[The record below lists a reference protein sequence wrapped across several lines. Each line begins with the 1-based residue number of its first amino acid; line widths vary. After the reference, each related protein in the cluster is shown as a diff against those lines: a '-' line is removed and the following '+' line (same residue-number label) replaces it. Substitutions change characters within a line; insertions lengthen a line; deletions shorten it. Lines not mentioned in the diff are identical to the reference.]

1 MPLSGL
7 LPLLLAALLLCS
19 FFPGFFVVRRLRWTP
34 LEKLCGSVGLSLI
47 LIYLATW
54 AVYCLGPRNERPAFW
69 AVAAIAAALGAFS
82 WRDAVKFFRSFR
94 IRQVM
99 LGFGF
104 LLAWTFT
111 MLLIIR
117 VYSGAT
123 WSGDWYEH
131 FQRSLFFLN
140 RLPLNVKIIGEYALP
155 ARPPMQNVLAAFFMG
170 LTSDRFELYQ
180 AIFAFLGVLLFF
192 PCALLLPALG
202 VNKRRRLIPLVVL
215 FAASP
220 VVMQNVTYSWTK
232 ALAAFY
238 VILAICLYL
247 AGWRKEDRT
256 RTMAAFVALAAGML
270 VHYSAGPYIV
280 FLGLHYLVRVVRWR
294 RWRDVAVVA
303 LPAVILL
310 AVWFGWSLKTYGR
323 KATLASNTS
332 VTSAAPGGSR
342 NTVKI
347 LRNISDT
354 IIPAWARNAV
364 PKYDQKNAV
373 GKLRDQAFTF
383 YQMNLIF
390 AMGAIGGPLVLWLL
404 YLWLIRGAATPE
416 RTFWRILVPFCI
428 LVGIAVVGERDPL
441 GVPHLT
447 LLALEVAGLTLL
459 AAAFPKLGRAFRLAI
474 VVGCCIDF
482 SLGVYLQAHV
492 EGMENSPVAM
502 VYPELSFRGREFL
515 TVGSTPESLG
525 ENPWHNWWIK
535 RRGELSE
542 RWLAEL
548 PRAHQGDRLFAY
560 SWPQVR
566 GILADAIHDDA
577 VNWGAWGARHGGRVD
592 FLGDW
597 AAGLSGGGS
606 DIASGVFLLMFAGCV
621 VLLLRET
628 MTTAHPVKAA
638 PVRRPV
644 TRAAARRARR

>member
-34 LEKLCGSVGLSLI
+34 LEKLCGSIGLSLI
-47 LIYLATW
+47 LIYLGTW
-54 AVYCLGPRNERPAFW
+54 AVYCVGPRNERPAFW
-69 AVAAIAAALGAFS
+69 AIAAIAAALGAVS

-94 IRQVM
+94 IRQAM

-202 VNKRRRLIPLVVL
+202 VNKRRQLIPLVIL

-220 VVMQNVTYSWTK
+220 VLMQNVTYSWTK

-256 RTMAAFVALAAGML
+256 RTMAAFLALAAGML

-280 FLGLHYLVRVVRWR
+280 FLGLHYLVRVVRSR

-303 LPAVILL
+303 VPAILLL
-310 AVWFGWSLKTYGR
+310 AVWFGWSFKTYGR

-332 VTSAAPGGSR
+332 VTSAAPGGAR

-364 PKYDQKNAV
+364 PKYDQNYAV

-447 LLALEVAGLTLL
+447 LLALEVAGLYGWRRRFRTWARVPAGHRGGVLYRLL
-459 AAAFPKLGRAFRLAI
+459 A
-474 VVGCCIDF
+474 
-482 SLGVYLQAHV
+482 
-492 EGMENSPVAM
+492 
-502 VYPELSFRGREFL
+502 
-515 TVGSTPESLG
+515 
-525 ENPWHNWWIK
+525 
-535 RRGELSE
+535 RRVSSGPCGGHGELARCDGLS
-542 RWLAEL
+542 RAEFPGPGL
-548 PRAHQGDRLFAY
+548 PHGRIYSRNRSAKILGTTGGSRDAASSRSDGWRNCRAVMRGDRLFAY

-566 GILADAIHDDA
+566 GILTDAIHDDA
-577 VNWGAWGARHGGRVD
+577 ANWGAWGARHGGRVD

-597 AAGLSGGGS
+597 AAGTSGGGS
-606 DIASGVFLLMFAGCV
+606 DIASGLFLLMFAGTV

-628 MTTAHPVKAA
+628 MATAHPVKAA
-638 PVRRPV
+638 RVKQPV
-644 TRAAARRARR
+644 TRAARRARR